1 MSANYIL
8 KILTLGDTTV
18 GKSSIV
24 LRYAEDK
31 FNENNALATIGIDFK
46 IKQIYRGGELIKVSI
61 YDTAGQERFQN
72 IIKHYYRGA
81 NGVLLTYDITNRGS
95 FEKLGFWLNDLK
107 ENSDS
112 MEDLYICLIGNKIDN
127 EDEREVTTEEANIYA
142 KDNNM
147 PYFEVSAKTGQGI
160 KKLFDDVIKGAMI
173 KMLNSTEKGDNA
185 RLSFLDKL
193 DFKPKK
199 KGCC

>member
-173 KMLNSTEKGDNA
+173 KMLNSTEKGDNF
-185 RLSFLDKL
+185 RLSFLDKV

>member
-24 LRYAEDK
+24 LRYSDDK
-31 FNENNALATIGIDFK
+31 FNESNTLATIGIDFK
-46 IKQIYRGGELIKVSI
+46 IKQVYRGGELIKVSI

-81 NGVLLTYDITNRGS
+81 NGVLLTYDITNRSS
-95 FEKLGFWLNDLK
+95 FEKLDFWLQDLK
-107 ENSDS
+107 ENSDDI
-112 MEDLYICLIGNKIDN
+112 EDLYICLIGNKIDI
-127 EDEREVTTEEANIYA
+127 EDKREVMSEEANKYA

-147 PYFEVSAKTGQGI
+147 PYFEVSAKTGEGI

-173 KMLNSTEKGDNA
+173 KMLNSTERLDNF
-185 RLSFLDKL
+185 RLSFLDKV